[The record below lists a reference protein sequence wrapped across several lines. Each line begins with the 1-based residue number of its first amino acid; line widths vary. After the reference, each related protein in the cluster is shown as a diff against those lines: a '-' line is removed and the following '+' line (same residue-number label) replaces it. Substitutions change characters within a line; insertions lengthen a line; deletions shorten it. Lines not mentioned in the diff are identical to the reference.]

1 MYLAGNTSR
10 VKKYLLFESSE
21 QSLKYLAEGEKIKV
35 SAGGMAVCVVRSIG
49 GLIAFANACPH
60 RGHPLHEGHL
70 NHLGEIVCAS
80 HAYRFRLST
89 GEESEQRCTGLKRID
104 VIEESGQFFLV
115 F

>member
-1 MYLAGNTSR
+1 M
-10 VKKYLLFESSE
+10 FENSE
-21 QSLKYLAEGEKIKV
+21 QSLNYLAEGQKIKV
-35 SAGGMAVCVVRSIG
+35 SAGGMAVCVARYQG
-49 GLIAFANACPH
+49 NLFAFANACPH

-89 GEESEQRCTGLKRID
+89 GEESEQRCGGLKQISVREVD
-104 VIEESGQFFLV
+104 GQFFLE